1 MIGAPLFRSAILEGD
16 GTTGALPP
24 RRLRTTLVVSAALHV
39 VAGGGLLILA
49 LMEVGDVPAPPMVV
63 RFFAVPPPAPR
74 LVPLREPHETQ
85 RPPKPPPPRPLAI
98 PPLAFAAPDPAPA
111 PQLAPEPLRIEPE
124 ALPIRIADAAPD
136 VQVQDLPPGAPTASR
151 LEPIGAHARPQ
162 TGTGEEPELAYLVP
176 GERDTERGRGG
187 GLAGRD
193 AAAIPPGG
201 DPTGS
206 IRRGEDR
213 RPAQAERLG
222 SEGAFAGTG
231 LATLLGRK
239 YGVTLMDASRLG
251 SRTSDGAR
259 YALLLPALSEA
270 YRSIAFRGRRH
281 GGAADAVESVQVDS
295 NAIAI
300 RYRDGTVH
308 VLAPTADGLVALFV
322 SSPDPGATSK
332 VQEAERALLAL
343 QRFAR
348 EAAEG
353 RAG

>member
-1 MIGAPLFRSAILEGD
+1 MIGAPLFRSAILEGA
-16 GTTGALPP
+16 GATGALPP
-24 RRLRTTLVVSAALHV
+24 RRIRTTVAVSVALHV
-39 VAGGGLLILA
+39 IAGAGLLILS

-63 RFFAVPPPAPR
+63 RFFAAPPPAPR
-74 LVPLREPHETQ
+74 LVPLREPHETR
-85 RPPKPPPPRPLAI
+85 RPPNAPRPAPLAMPPLAMAAPEPAPPPRR
-98 PPLAFAAPDPAPA
+98 
-111 PQLAPEPLRIEPE
+111 APEPLRVEPE

-136 VQVQDLPPGAPTASR
+136 VRIQDLPPAAPSAGR

-162 TGTGEEPELAYLVP
+162 IGTGEEPELAYLVP
-176 GERDTERGRGG
+176 GNHDTERGRGG
-187 GLAGRD
+187 GVAGRD
-193 AAAIPPGG
+193 VPSTPAAG

-206 IRRGEDR
+206 MRRGDGDR
-213 RPAQAERLG
+213 PPQAGRLG

-231 LATLLGRK
+231 LATFLGRK

-281 GGAADAVESVQVDS
+281 GGADDAVESVQVDAD
-295 NAIAI
+295 AIAI

-322 SSPDPGATSK
+322 SSPDPGGTSK

>member
-1 MIGAPLFRSAILEGD
+1 
-16 GTTGALPP
+16 
-24 RRLRTTLVVSAALHV
+24 V
-39 VAGGGLLILA
+39 
-49 LMEVGDVPAPPMVV
+49 
-63 RFFAVPPPAPR
+63 
-74 LVPLREPHETQ
+74 
-85 RPPKPPPPRPLAI
+85 
-98 PPLAFAAPDPAPA
+98 
-111 PQLAPEPLRIEPE
+111 EPE

-136 VQVQDLPPGAPTASR
+136 VRIQDLPPAAPTATR

-162 TGTGEEPELAYLVP
+162 IGTGEEPELAYLVP
-176 GERDTERGRGG
+176 GERDTERSRGG

-193 AAAIPPGG
+193 VAAIPPAG

-206 IRRGEDR
+206 IRRGEGHA
-213 RPAQAERLG
+213 PPQAGRLG

-231 LATLLGRK
+231 LATFLGRK
-239 YGVTLMDASRLG
+239 YGVTLTDASRLG

-281 GGAADAVESVQVDS
+281 GAADDAVESLQVDAD
-295 NAIAI
+295 AIAI
-300 RYRDGTVH
+300 RYRDGTVQ

-353 RAG
+353 GAG